1 MQGAVQLSLS
11 PTGPGAR
18 VAGRYVLEQTLQWYG
33 LGECWL
39 AHAPELGTRVVVKLL
54 GPCLGAEPAA
64 FASLSANLRGLTVPY
79 VVPVIDGGVHEG
91 RLFLVT
97 EFHDGRML
105 ARWLSGHKESRSK
118 PFGSVVQP
126 IFEAICTAVEAAHA
140 RSIVHG
146 AISGHA
152 VILQRQAA
160 GRYHPRAIDFS
171 VVPFLSALDQ
181 AVGDGPDRGWRAPEL
196 SRPGATESVRSDV
209 FSLALLLVEMLTLS
223 AKPLPDKKDPWNDF
237 IQKHGPVKVRARLG
251 ELRDDIPSRLW
262 DAVALALHPDPAKRV
277 PTVADFARQVR
288 SAIDSVGGWRDAPE
302 AEQSPPEPTGLITLP
317 PAAMAESIRA
327 LRAMMPE
334 EWGDETSDERDDD
347 RDENDSPA
355 VMSSVREPTD
365 RVVTRTL
372 EDSTA
377 VVPLPSL
384 LDEVSDDA
392 TAVSQSFIEKVE
404 STTEVPAL
412 DDDVIEED
420 ESERVSIVQVQPP
433 PGEDVNATL
442 PLTARRPEGV
452 IPPQPVSRVLPVTRA
467 RSATVAGPPMPQA
480 PVAAIGPP
488 PAAPVPATQSVAP
501 QMHSPRVSLPPQG
514 PASVPPQFA
523 EPPPM
528 NAPFDARPTDSTR
541 QWLLFAIVIAVVG
554 VSVGVLVFLLASRR

>member
-39 AHAPELGTRVVVKLL
+39 ANAPELGTRVVVKLL

-64 FASLSANLRGLTVPY
+64 FTSLRASLQGLTVPY

-91 RLFLVT
+91 RLFLVM

-105 ARWLSGHKESRSK
+105 TRWLGGHKESRSK

-160 GRYHPRAIDFS
+160 GRYHPRALDFS

-237 IQKHGPVKVRARLG
+237 IQKHGTVKVRARLG
-251 ELRDDIPSRLW
+251 ELREDIPGRLW
-262 DAVALALHPDPAKRV
+262 DVVTLALHPDPAKRV

-288 SAIDSVGGWRDAPE
+288 NAIDSVGGWKDAPE

-317 PAAMAESIRA
+317 PAAMADSIRA

-334 EWGDETSDERDDD
+334 EWGDETSDEREGEDG
-347 RDENDSPA
+347 SPA
-355 VMSSVREPTD
+355 VMSSLREPTD
-365 RVVTRTL
+365 RVVTRAL

-384 LDEVSDDA
+384 LDDVSDDA
-392 TAVSQSFIEKVE
+392 TAVSTSFIDKVE

-412 DDDVIEED
+412 DDDVIDED
-420 ESERVSIVQVQPP
+420 ESERVSIVHVQPP
-433 PGEDVNATL
+433 PGEDGNATL
-442 PLTARRPEGV
+442 PLSARRPEGV
-452 IPPQPVSRVLPVTRA
+452 IAPQPVSRVLPVTRL
-467 RSATVAGPPMPQA
+467 RSATVAGPPMPHS

-488 PAAPVPATQSVAP
+488 PSVPAPATQSTAP
-501 QMHSPRVSLPPQG
+501 TMQPARVSLPPRG
-514 PASVPPQFA
+514 PASAPPQFA

-528 NAPFDARPTDSTR
+528 SAPFEAQPADASR
-541 QWLLFAIVIAVVG
+541 QWLLFALVIAVVG